1 MKQVTKSLKGSL
13 AMTTIFVSLAFT
25 SIAQTSRLALSI
37 NSLTTNF
44 NYGKS
49 NSVLQPYKKNYSGY
63 QFGASYQVGITPRF
77 SIVPELY
84 FAIKG
89 GTLTA
94 QNPISINKST
104 LRLSTLDLPVLARVH
119 FGQFY
124 INAGSYATYLLA
136 ARLKTDGSETIP
148 AGKVSLPL
156 GEDGIRRWDYGF
168 QAGAGYDFKL
178 RKATLALDARY
189 GYGIANLSKDVERY
203 NRVFNL
209 SLVVRKGSK

>member
-1 MKQVTKSLKGSL
+1 MKSTIKSVTMATIVVHILSASL
-13 AMTTIFVSLAFT
+13 T
-25 SIAQTSRLALSI
+25 SFAQTSRFALSI

-49 NSVLQPYKKNYSGY
+49 NSAMQSYKKNYSGL
-63 QFGASYQVGITPRF
+63 QFGASYQAGITPML
-77 SIVPELY
+77 SIVPELS

-94 QNPISINKST
+94 KNPITINKST
-104 LRLSTLDLPVLARVH
+104 LRLSTLDLPVLARIH
-119 FGQFY
+119 FGQLY
-124 INAGSYATYLLA
+124 LNAGPYASYVLA
-136 ARLKTDGSETIP
+136 ARLKTDGFETFP
-148 AGKVSLPL
+148 GTKVWLPL

-189 GYGIANLSKDVERY
+189 GYGMANLSKDVERY

-209 SLVVRKGSK
+209 SLVVRKAGK